1 MGDNILINRYNSINS
16 LLRGRFGERVYKV
29 TLDIGSGC
37 PNRDGTCGHEGCS
50 FCHPDA
56 LRPSTSKD
64 PLTPPKPLHEQ
75 LEEGIEYIRRRH
87 GSRRVI
93 SYLQNGSNT
102 YAAAGTLRP
111 LLSEATAHP
120 SVVGLAVSTRPDC
133 IGQAHADL
141 MAELAQGTMLWIE
154 LGLQSAHEETL
165 IRIGRG
171 HSVAEFERAHAMLSN
186 AGIPVCAHVILGL
199 PGETQDRMIETA
211 RYLNDVGVWGVKIH
225 NLHVL
230 EGTRLEGEFRRGEV
244 RIPSL
249 EEYAGWVV
257 DFLEELSPK
266 TVIHRFN
273 SHSPRRLT
281 VAPEWS
287 VNKLATLNAVHDEL
301 ERRDTYQGNNH
312 SEG

>member
-1 MGDNILINRYNSINS
+1 MINRYNSINT
-16 LLRGRFGERVYKV
+16 LLRGRFGGRVYKV

-37 PNRDGTCGHEGCS
+37 PNRDGTYGREGCS

-56 LRPSTSKD
+56 LRPNTSSD
-64 PLTPPKPLHEQ
+64 PQPTPKPLRAQ
-75 LEEGIEYIRRRH
+75 LEEGIEYIHGRH
-87 GSRRVI
+87 GSQRVI

-102 YAAAGTLRP
+102 YATAEWLGP
-111 LLSEATAHP
+111 LLDEAVAHP

-133 IGQAHADL
+133 VEQAHADL
-141 MAELAQGTMLWIE
+141 MAGLARRMMVWVE

-171 HSVAEFERAHAMLSN
+171 HGVACFERAHALLSA

-199 PGETQDRMIETA
+199 PDETPGMMLDTA
-211 RYLNDVGVWGVKIH
+211 RFLNDTGVWGVKIH

-230 EGTRLEGEFRRGEV
+230 KETRLEGEFMEGKV
-244 RIPSL
+244 HIPPR

-257 DFLEELSPK
+257 DFLETLSPEI
-266 TVIHRFN
+266 VIHRLS

-281 VAPEWS
+281 VAPKWS
-287 VNKLATLNAVHDEL
+287 INKLATLNAVHDEL
-301 ERRDTYQGNNH
+301 ERRDTFQGKKYR
-312 SEG
+312 EG

>member
-1 MGDNILINRYNSINS
+1 MINRYNSINT
-16 LLRGRFGERVYKV
+16 LLKDRFGERVYKV

-37 PNRDGTCGHEGCS
+37 PNRDGTRGKAGCS

-56 LRPSTSKD
+56 LRPNTSREAEQ
-64 PLTPPKPLHEQ
+64 PPKSIRMQ

-87 GSRRVI
+87 GSQRVI

-102 YAAAGTLRP
+102 YLKADNLRP
-111 LLSEATAHP
+111 LLRQSVAHP
-120 SVVGLAVSTRPDC
+120 SVVGLAISTRPDC
-133 IGQAHADL
+133 IEQDHVALLAGL
-141 MAELAQGTMLWIE
+141 AEETAVWVE

-171 HSVAEFERAHAMLSN
+171 HGIAEFERAHTMLSS
-186 AGIPVCAHVILGL
+186 ADIPVCAHVILGL
-199 PGETQDRMIETA
+199 PGETREMMIDTA
-211 RYLNDVGVWGVKIH
+211 RYLSRIGIWGVKIH

-230 EGTRLEGEFRRGEV
+230 KGTRLEGEFRKGEV
-244 RIPSL
+244 HIPSQ

-257 DFLEELSPK
+257 DFLEELSPEI
-266 TVIHRFN
+266 VIHRFN

-287 VNKLATLNAVHDEL
+287 INKLATLNAVHDEL
-301 ERRDTYQGNNH
+301 ERRDTRQG
-312 SEG
+312 EKFRTT